1 MVPFYY
7 RAIQLPDYGQTSL
20 RIRVVAY
27 NVAKADEAVTLF
39 PFGIGEN
46 GLERLQVCVDVAENR
61 EAHLSYEYWS
71 ENRERLGFI
80 AFGVHKCIRAG
91 ERQTLLSSDLKS
103 F

>member
-1 MVPFYY
+1 
-7 RAIQLPDYGQTSL
+7 
-20 RIRVVAY
+20 
-27 NVAKADEAVTLF
+27 
-39 PFGIGEN
+39 
-46 GLERLQVCVDVAENR
+46 VDVAENR

-80 AFGVHKCIRAG
+80 AFRAHKCIRAG